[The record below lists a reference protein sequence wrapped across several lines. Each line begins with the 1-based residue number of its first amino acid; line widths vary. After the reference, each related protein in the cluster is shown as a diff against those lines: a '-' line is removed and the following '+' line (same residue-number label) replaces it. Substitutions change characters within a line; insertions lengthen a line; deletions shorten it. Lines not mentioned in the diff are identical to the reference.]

1 MKESGYYP
9 AGAEFD
15 PDAPY
20 NQKDLPEITKQVRC
34 IFTIEKVAELV
45 TDDYLPDGNEYE
57 MIPDTSSTD
66 WEDEYDKQCHTPLQL
81 YQMLG
86 DYLRDEL
93 RNIQNPKSYKYRKL
107 SSLLD
112 ELNGWEITDKQFE
125 EE

>member
-57 MIPDTSSTD
+57 MTPDTSSTD
-66 WEDEYDKQCHTPLQL
+66 WEEEYDKQCHTPLQL

>member
-66 WEDEYDKQCHTPLQL
+66 WEEEYDNQCHTPLQL

>member
-66 WEDEYDKQCHTPLQL
+66 WEEEYDKQCHTPLQL